1 GALTGLRQ
9 QRHLARP
16 LIGAQTLTG
25 LAADKHLAAI
35 PLHAGQAVEQGGL
48 ARAVRADDAQ
58 HFAGRQGQ
66 IDALQ
71 ALVHAQV
78 LGTNQL
84 HFCRSRHTSQMNSG
98 APISEVS
105 TPSLSSRPGGSSRT
119 TRSAQSTSV
128 APANIDGISRRSG
141 RCRTSGRIRCGTTR
155 PTKPMAPA
163 TATAEPTSTAAPSTI
178 SRLPRLTFRPRLC
191 AVCSPR
197 LRPY

>member
-1 GALTGLRQ
+1 GLRQ

-25 LAADKHLAAI
+25 LAADKHLPAI

-84 HFCRSRHTSQMNSG
+84 HSCASRHTSQTNSRS
-98 APISEVS
+98 PITEVS
-105 TPSLSSRPGGSSRT
+105 SPCLSSRPGGNIRT
-119 TRSAQSTSV
+119 TKSANSTSV
-128 APANIDGISRRSG
+128 ATASIEEIKRRTRRSL
-141 RCRTSGRIRCGTTR
+141 TSGRTRCGTIT
-155 PTKPMAPA
+155 P
-163 TATAEPTSTAAPSTI
+163 
-178 SRLPRLTFRPRLC
+178 
-191 AVCSPR
+191 
-197 LRPY
+197 